1 MVDIAVLQVVGPSS
15 PVTNRVFL
23 TARDLDANV
32 ARALKMSTSKTNM
45 AARYNRTIIDLYQL
59 CRTHSTLYSS
69 FLNTGTFFLV
79 EKEITQVTYKQY
91 TKILLI

>member
-69 FLNTGTFFLV
+69 FLNTGTVFLV